1 MLIGAFLIIYISIYK
16 KTEKKRKS
24 YGYPK
29 LQLHNYADICIHK
42 VHLQIGNAYYSQ
54 MLILSILSANKRRE

>member
-54 MLILSILSANKRRE
+54 MLI